1 MPVLNS
7 VVKIA
12 AKPLPRVISPK
23 AHAVL
28 DYVIVGSFFATAAW
42 FWRRNKRAALASLI
56 CGSAR
61 LAISL
66 LTDYPGG
73 VHGAI
78 RFHTRREI
86 DLGLA
91 AMTAT
96 MPEFLAFQD
105 EPQKNFFVVQGVL
118 TTAANELTQFP
129 EQHRPEK
136 ERRRAA

>member
-7 VVKIA
+7 VVKVV
-12 AKPLPRVISPK
+12 AKPLPRMISPQ
-23 AHAVL
+23 AHAIM
-28 DYVIVGSFFATAAW
+28 DYVMVGSFFAGAAF
-42 FWRRNKRAALASLI
+42 FWRRNKRAALASLL
-56 CGSAR
+56 CGGAR
-61 LAISL
+61 LAVSL

-73 VHGAI
+73 VRKVI

-96 MPEFLAFQD
+96 MPEFLAFKD
-105 EPQKNFFVVQGVL
+105 APQKNFFVVQGVI

-129 EQHRPEK
+129 ERHRPGK
-136 ERRRAA
+136 ERGRAA